1 MNRMK
6 SESAAMKDTTT
17 MITRRDFS
25 LTVTAAGLGLGSAAR
40 AQGAAPTEG
49 RDYVRLN
56 TPVAVP
62 AGGKIDV
69 IEFFS
74 YGCPHCYSFEPMLE
88 QWVRKLPPDAAFRR
102 IPAAFNATFEGY
114 AKLYYALEAIGQVE
128 ALHKRVFAAIHVQR
142 QRLDKEADIAAFVSA
157 NGGDGAKAVEA
168 YKSFGVATKLRQ
180 AKQAVDAYKID
191 GVPALGIHGRWFTSG
206 SLANGND
213 KALVV
218 ADHLIQRARKPS

>member
-1 MNRMK
+1 
-6 SESAAMKDTTT
+6 

-25 LTVTAAGLGLGSAAR
+25 IATSLVAFGLGQTAH
-40 AQGAAPTEG
+40 AQGAAPVEG

-56 TPVAVP
+56 EPVPVP
-62 AGGKIDV
+62 GGGKIDV

-88 QWVRKLPPDAAFRR
+88 QWVKKLPADVAFRR
-102 IPAAFNATFEGY
+102 IPAAFNPVFEGY
-114 AKLYYALEAIGQVE
+114 ARLFYALEAAGQAE

-142 QRLDKEADIAAFVSA
+142 QRLDKEADIAAFVSS
-157 NGGDGAKAVEA
+157 NGGDGAKVVEGL
-168 YKSFGVATKLRQ
+168 KSFGVATKMRQ
-180 AKQAVDAYKID
+180 AKQAMDAYKID

-213 KALVV
+213 KALTV
-218 ADHLIQRARKPS
+218 ADYLIQRARKPS

>member
-1 MNRMK
+1 
-6 SESAAMKDTTT
+6 MKDDTT

-25 LTVTAAGLGLGSAAR
+25 LTAAAAALGVAGSAR

-74 YGCPHCYSFEPMLE
+74 YGCPHCYSFEPALE
-88 QWVRKLPPDAAFRR
+88 QWIKRLPPDAAFRR
-102 IPAAFNATFEGY
+102 VPATFNASFEGY
-114 AKLYYALEAIGQVE
+114 AKLFYALEAMGQVE

-142 QRLDKEADIAAFVSA
+142 QRLDKEADLVAFVSA
-157 NGGDGAKAVEA
+157 NGGDGAKFSEA
-168 YKSFGVATKLRQ
+168 YRSFSVATKLRQ
-180 AKQAVDAYKID
+180 AKQLFEAYKID
-191 GVPALGIHGRWFTSG
+191 GVPTLGIHGRWFTSG
-206 SLANGND
+206 SLTGNND
-213 KALVV
+213 KALTV
-218 ADHLIQRARKPS
+218 ADYLIQRARKPS

>member
-1 MNRMK
+1 
-6 SESAAMKDTTT
+6 

-25 LTVTAAGLGLGSAAR
+25 LTAAAAAFGVAGGAR

-88 QWVRKLPPDAAFRR
+88 QWIKRLPSDVAFRR
-102 IPAAFNATFEGY
+102 IPAAFNPTFEGY
-114 AKLYYALEAIGQVE
+114 AKLFYALEAVGQVE

-142 QRLDKEADIAAFVSA
+142 QRLDKEADIAAFVTS
-157 NGGDGAKAVEA
+157 NGADGAKVVEA

-180 AKQAVDAYKID
+180 AKLAADAYKID

-206 SLANGND
+206 ALAAGND
-213 KALVV
+213 KALAV
-218 ADHLIQRARKPS
+218 ADHLIQRARKPA

>member
-1 MNRMK
+1 
-6 SESAAMKDTTT
+6 MKDDTT

-25 LTVTAAGLGLGSAAR
+25 LTAAATALGVAGSAR

-88 QWVRKLPPDAAFRR
+88 QWVKRQPPDVAFRR
-102 IPAAFNATFEGY
+102 VPATFNPTFEGY
-114 AKLYYALEAIGQVE
+114 ARLFYALEAIGQVE

-168 YKSFGVATKLRQ
+168 MKSFGVATKLRQ
-180 AKQAVDAYKID
+180 AKQSFEAYKID
-191 GVPALGIHGRWFTSG
+191 GVPTLGIHGRWFTSG
-206 SLANGND
+206 SLTGSND
-213 KALVV
+213 KALAV
-218 ADHLIQRARKPS
+218 ADQLVERARKGG